1 MFVAHFWGNSP
12 SPDLECF
19 QTSGGKQFT
28 VLMAVTVFYG
38 VEEIEKQV
46 GDNDMLAC
54 LFVRNYLCI
63 SRHWYSEV
71 RVSCLFVTF

>member
-38 VEEIEKQV
+38 VEEIKKQV
-46 GDNDMLAC
+46 GDNGMLAY
-54 LFVRNYLCI
+54 LFVRIYASVDTGTQRLG
-63 SRHWYSEV
+63 
-71 RVSCLFVTF
+71 

>member
-28 VLMAVTVFYG
+28 VLIAVTVFCG
-38 VEEIEKQV
+38 VEEIKKQV
-46 GDNDMLAC
+46 GDNGMLAY
-54 LFVRNYLCI
+54 LFVRIYA
-63 SRHWYSEV
+63 SV
-71 RVSCLFVTF
+71 VTGTQRLG

>member
-28 VLMAVTVFYG
+28 VLMAVMGFCG
-38 VEEIEKQV
+38 VEGIKKQV
-46 GDNDMLAC
+46 GDNGMLAC
-54 LFVRNYLCI
+54 LFVRIYASVDTGTQRLG
-63 SRHWYSEV
+63 
-71 RVSCLFVTF
+71 